1 MNKFIDIHSHLIP
14 QFDDGPKGYQE
25 SLDML
30 KQAVDQGITDVF
42 ATSHFNEWIP
52 ETAEAEYFE
61 KLSVL
66 REKTAEEKLPIT
78 IHSGAEIFYHQY
90 VENTVK
96 NSRVTTLG
104 NWGQYVLL
112 EFPMF
117 QMPDGAEEVLFRL
130 VAEKYIPIV
139 AHPERYVKIIE
150 QPRRILNFIRY
161 GGLLQVNGGSIIGI
175 FGKEI
180 QKLTMQLLEQELVH
194 FIASDSH
201 SPKSRQFILKPVY
214 EFLQDKISGDYLEKL
229 LYVHPQ
235 MIINKAQI
243 KPIQLPE
250 EEKQGFFGAIRRR
263 FKSQF

>member
-14 QFDDGPKGYQE
+14 QFDDGPKEYRE
-25 SLDML
+25 SLEML
-30 KQAVDQGITDVF
+30 KQAADQGITDVF

-52 ETAEAEYFE
+52 EEAETEYFE
-61 KLSVL
+61 KLSLL
-66 REKTAEEKLPIT
+66 REKATEEKLPIT

-96 NSRVTTLG
+96 KSKVTTLG
-104 NWGQYVLL
+104 NWGQYVFL

-130 VAEKYIPIV
+130 AAEKFIPIV

-150 QPRRILNFIRY
+150 RPRRILNFIRY
-161 GGLLQVNGGSIIGI
+161 GGLLQVNGGSIIGH

-180 QKLTMQLLEQELVH
+180 QKLAIQLLEKELVH

-214 EFLQDKISGDYLEKL
+214 EFLQDKIPTDYLEKL
-229 LYVHPQ
+229 LYDPS
-235 MIINKAQI
+235 ADDY
-243 KPIQLPE
+243 
-250 EEKQGFFGAIRRR
+250 
-263 FKSQF
+263 